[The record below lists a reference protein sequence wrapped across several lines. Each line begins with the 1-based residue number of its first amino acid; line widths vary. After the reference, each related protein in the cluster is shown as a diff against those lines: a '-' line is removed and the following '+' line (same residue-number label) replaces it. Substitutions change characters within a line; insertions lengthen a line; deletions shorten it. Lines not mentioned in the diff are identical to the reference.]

1 MNLVSKP
8 ARYALHGV
16 GYIARHHQGE
26 PVPFPRILDYL
37 KTYSQRLTLSAGY
50 IAKVFQKLS
59 RAGITEAVPGPRGG
73 YRLAR
78 SAGDIRLIEVLEAV
92 DGPLRGDC
100 CLLSVGPCDQSADC
114 GVGAVVRDAERVFH
128 EFFETGTVASLVEKM
143 SFPDKPET
151 GGQIL

>member
-1 MNLVSKP
+1 MTLVSKP

-16 GYIARHHQGE
+16 GYIARHCQGG

-78 SAGDIRLIEVLEAV
+78 SAADIRLIEIIEAV
-92 DGPLRGDC
+92 DGPLRSDC
-100 CLLSVGPCDQSADC
+100 CLLSMGSCEQRSSC
-114 GVGAVVRDAERVFH
+114 GVGDILRGAEQVFY
-128 EFFETGTVASLVEKM
+128 EFFETGTVAKLAEKM
-143 SFPDKPET
+143 SFPEEP
-151 GGQIL
+151 GPR